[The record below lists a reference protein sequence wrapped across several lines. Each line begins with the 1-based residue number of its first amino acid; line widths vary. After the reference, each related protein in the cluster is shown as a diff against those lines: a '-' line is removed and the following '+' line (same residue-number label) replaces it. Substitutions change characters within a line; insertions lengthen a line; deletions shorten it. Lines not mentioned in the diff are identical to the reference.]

1 MKGSDLCR
9 MKIRLSPP
17 GKKPRLAVMLSRDGG
32 NLERVMEVWSIVK
45 WPQSLPIRVFA
56 DIYIPMQCDFVTP
69 PIKKQSMRS
78 LNLDFAMCGR

>member
-9 MKIRLSPP
+9 MKIQLNPP

-32 NLERVMEVWSIVK
+32 NLELVTAVWSMVK

-56 DIYIPMQCDFVTP
+56 DIHTPMQCDFVAP
-69 PIKKQSMRS
+69 PIKKQSMQP
-78 LNLDFAMCGR
+78 LNLGFAMCGG